1 MSAPLKL
8 PPATPPYLARW
19 RRIVTGC
26 WLVGIAIGLGCYVL
40 KSDQFTPEQLASD
53 FREFGNLM
61 LLIYLIASIS
71 RAFVLIPSTPFVL
84 AGCALFPDRP
94 LVVLGTSLLGIAISA
109 SLIYFFAESL
119 GLDTY
124 FQKRHAA
131 QFARLECVLRSR
143 WGFWGLVGW
152 AGFPLAPTDLA
163 CYVAG
168 SLRMPYW
175 RFLAAVCL
183 GELIVCA
190 FYVFTADITR
200 RNMIDT

>member
-1 MSAPLKL
+1 MCL
-8 PPATPPYLARW
+8 PPELSPATPPEFARW
-19 RRIVTGC
+19 RRILIVC
-26 WLVGIAIGLGCYVL
+26 WLAGIAFGLACYVV
-40 KSDQFTPEQLASD
+40 KSDQFTPVQLASD
-53 FREFGNLM
+53 FRRFGNLM
-61 LLIYLIASIS
+61 LLIYLLASIS

-84 AGCALFPDRP
+84 AGCALFPDQP

-109 SLIYFFAESL
+109 SLIYYCAESL

-124 FQKRHAA
+124 FQKRHAI

-168 SLRMPYW
+168 TLRMPYW

-183 GELIVCA
+183 GELLVCS
-190 FYVFTADITR
+190 FYVYTADITR
-200 RNMIDT
+200 RNLFEI